1 MCFYEDISYPL
12 KTTRIVLTG
21 APATGKTTISHELE
35 LLGHQVFHEQ
45 AREIIS
51 ESLENGSDIL
61 PWKDL
66 MGFTEVVWN
75 LRNEQYEEAVL
86 GTKSFYDRSV
96 LDSYAYLLKGNVTP
110 LERWVQDMHERRF
123 DKVFLLP
130 VWPEIHALDSERME
144 TLEECIEVEKYII
157 KAYEELGYEL
167 ITVPKIPV
175 KERVAFILERL

>member
-1 MCFYEDISYPL
+1 L

-157 KAYEELGYEL
+157 EAYEELGYEL
-167 ITVPKIPV
+167 ITVPKIPLR
-175 KERVAFILERL
+175 ERVAFILERL